1 MSLTIRCSFQKQHL
15 SLLVKSFGASGWE
28 RWFHQSELLPI
39 CTVFYHLQSL
49 TFPPA
54 KFFLVSILSVFEWQT
69 RKYQEIDT
77 ESNTN
82 MNTYL
87 IRVNQPLTFFLFTCK
102 SGINLILPSEA
113 TLEFSVKIW
122 LFSDPQKQS
131 DITKNLISNSNI
143 KNKLTNFFSV
153 DKYGLL

>member
-1 MSLTIRCSFQKQHL
+1 MSKVSVHQVESVDFTNLNFYQSVLFL
-15 SLLVKSFGASGWE
+15 SPAKFG
-28 RWFHQSELLPI
+28 FPT
-39 CTVFYHLQSL
+39 CTVF
-49 TFPPA
+49 F
-54 KFFLVSILSVFEWQT
+54 VSILSVFEWQT

-77 ESNTN
+77 EPNTN

-131 DITKNLISNSNI
+131 DITKILISNSNI
-143 KNKLTNFFSV
+143 KNKLTDFF
-153 DKYGLL
+153 L